1 MDDNDSDATEGRGLV
16 KMQKKALLTT
26 NATHLIVVMLAEA
39 HAVLE
44 QGQQG
49 EIVLQ
54 RLREGDRHP
63 RLARVAVGVGPAQV
77 KALNEV
83 VLGQPHP
90 LVRPHAVVAQVLLA
104 VEAVGGG
111 GVLLVARAALGLS
124 QVVRV

>member
-1 MDDNDSDATEGRGLV
+1 M
-16 KMQKKALLTT
+16 TT

-54 RLREGDRHP
+54 RLREGDRHS

-77 KALNEV
+77 EALNEV